1 MLRNAAL
8 HIDVTDVHAE
18 SLDQS
23 SDRICQDD
31 WHKINPRQLPTAFML
46 IKHETEGFRLL
57 MRLQHAQY
65 DGVSLAIILQSLLN
79 LYHGIQPRVGP
90 SFSRFLAH
98 AANRRDESLAYWKQ
112 LLAGSSSSTR
122 LEGKLG
128 RVSSPESPLIH
139 VGAETEVPLPD
150 LRGKITS
157 ATVASAAWAVLLSA
171 VAGATD
177 VVYGHRVAGRNSA
190 MDGIEDVVA
199 PCLNVIPVRVRLSPS
214 HQTVAELL
222 HAVQEQFLAV
232 GEADSVGYKDV
243 MRHATDW
250 HTAEAEE
257 DGLEFG
263 TVIQHQNVD
272 ENPEISMGDATTAA
286 TTRVG
291 YFSNPLFMWRSIV
304 MVSYPRQGDRGGND
318 RTLLLRVGANSHIMP
333 AASAQK
339 IVDALGDVMG
349 RLCGGFERGQSL
361 EECMAGLEMDLSGW
375 WVSPFPHFFFFCGRC
390 MTPLHG
396 LYSSFCFL
404 FLFSFF
410 CLLLSLFQALM
421 VFSMNS

>member
-1 MLRNAAL
+1 MLQNAAL

-65 DGVSLAIILQSLLN
+65 DGVSLPIILQSLLN
-79 LYHGIQPRVGP
+79 LYHGIQPRMGP
-90 SFSRFLAH
+90 SFSRFLAY

-128 RVSSPESPLIH
+128 WVSSPESPLIH

-150 LRGKITS
+150 LGGKITS
-157 ATVASAAWAVLLSA
+157 ATVASAAWAVLLS
-171 VAGATD
+171 VIAGATD

-199 PCLNVIPVRVRLSPS
+199 PCLNVISVRVRLSPS

-250 HTAEAEE
+250 DTAGAEV
-257 DGLEFG
+257 DDLEFG
-263 TVIQHQNVD
+263 TVIQHQNLD

-318 RTLLLRVGANSHIMP
+318 RTLLLRVGANSHIMS

-339 IVDALGDVMG
+339 IVDALGDVVR
-349 RLCGGFERGQSL
+349 RLCGCFERGQSL
-361 EECMAGLEMDLSGW
+361 EECMAGLEMNLTG
-375 WVSPFPHFFFFCGRC
+375 
-390 MTPLHG
+390 
-396 LYSSFCFL
+396 
-404 FLFSFF
+404 
-410 CLLLSLFQALM
+410 
-421 VFSMNS
+421 